1 MQHFKINDEIRS
13 SSYFREAIDLGFL
26 KHDKTD
32 FKRMFEHIKSTLFCK
47 QQRFPVYS
55 SQNRNSETISSSL
68 ISEPHSASKFRLEK
82 SPNLYHNRNSD
93 IPSL

>member
-13 SSYFREAIDLGFL
+13 SSYFKEAIDLGFL

-47 QQRFPVYS
+47 QQRFPVYL
-55 SQNRNSETISSSL
+55 SQNRNSENQFKYHLGTRLCIK
-68 ISEPHSASKFRLEK
+68 IQTREVSEFVS
-82 SPNLYHNRNSD
+82 
-93 IPSL
+93 